1 MFKVNN
7 KDTERRQWHRSSV
20 FFVNFEHISN
30 LALVPLLL
38 TLNM

>member
-1 MFKVNN
+1 MP
-7 KDTERRQWHRSSV
+7 ERGQWRRSGV
-20 FFVNFEHISN
+20 VIANFEHNSH